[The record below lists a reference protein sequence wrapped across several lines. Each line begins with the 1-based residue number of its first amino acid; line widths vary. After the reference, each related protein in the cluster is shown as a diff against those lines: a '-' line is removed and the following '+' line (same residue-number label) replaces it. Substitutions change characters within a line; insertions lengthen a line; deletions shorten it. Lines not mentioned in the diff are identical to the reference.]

1 MLMETIEIY
10 LAGQDKT
17 FTATLLT
24 EDAPQTTDAIT
35 RMLTDS
41 PVTGLSYHSIYSG
54 QEFYVYCPP
63 IDVPL
68 ENHVVWPK
76 PGQLVYYY
84 FPSRMYAGMHVHKSR
99 IGHGAGAEIALW
111 YGHGDLRV
119 VSETGIRGNLFA
131 EVVPEQLDDF
141 YEAGDRILAEGREDV
156 IFRPGPA

>member
-1 MLMETIEIY
+1 MELIEIY
-10 LAGQDKT
+10 LARQDVT
-17 FTATLLT
+17 FTARLLT
-24 EDAPQTTDAIT
+24 EDAPQTTAAIT
-35 RMLTDS
+35 TMLTNA
-41 PVTGLSYHSIYSG
+41 PVEGLSYHSIYSG
-54 QEFYVYCPP
+54 QEFYVYCPGVD
-63 IDVPL
+63 IPL

-99 IGHGAGAEIALW
+99 IGYDDGAEIALW

-131 EVVPEQLDDF
+131 EVIPEQLEAF

-156 IFRPGPA
+156 IIRAASA